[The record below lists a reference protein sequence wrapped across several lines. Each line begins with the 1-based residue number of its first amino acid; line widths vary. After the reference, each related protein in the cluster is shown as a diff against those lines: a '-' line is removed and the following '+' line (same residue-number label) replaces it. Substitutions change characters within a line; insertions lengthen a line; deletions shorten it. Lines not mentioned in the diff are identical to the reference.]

1 MFKRLAATTMLLAAL
16 ALGVAACGGGGDT
29 TSSTSNEQPVAQ
41 IDNLTG
47 VQTKVTLDQGFVDAL
62 TKLGLTPAP
71 VGKAVLKDGYIKFPI
86 TGGNVTYYDPSQPL
100 RPYVQGEI
108 DHNGSGLSLSAGKTE
123 VDLTDF
129 VIDPGTSK
137 LMGDV
142 SVNGKSA
149 AKGAVL
155 FDLDGTTLKP
165 LMVDKQQGTATLEG
179 TTVKISPD
187 AADLLNGAFKTN
199 ALKGGI
205 VVGVSAITV
214 ALPS

>member
-1 MFKRLAATTMLLAAL
+1 MFKRIAAALMLLTAL
-16 ALGVAACGGGGDT
+16 ALGVAACGGSSDT
-29 TSSTSNEQPVAQ
+29 TSADNETPVAQ

-47 VQTKVTLDQGFVDAL
+47 VQTQVAFDSGFVDAL
-62 TKLGLTPAP
+62 GKLGLTPAP
-71 VGKAVLKDGYIKFPI
+71 VGKATFKDGAIAFPI

-108 DHNGSGLSLSAGKTE
+108 DHAGSGLSLTAGKTE

-142 SVNGKSA
+142 AVNGKSA

-155 FDLDGTTLKP
+155 FDLDGSTLKP
-165 LMVDKQQGTATLEG
+165 LAVDKQNGTATLDG
-179 TTVKISPD
+179 TTVEISDD
-187 AADLLNGAFKTN
+187 AANLLNGAFKTN
-199 ALKGGI
+199 AVQGGT
-205 VVGVSAITV
+205 VVGISTITV
-214 ALPS
+214 AVPS

>member
-1 MFKRLAATTMLLAAL
+1 MFKRIAASLMLLAAI
-16 ALGVAACGGGGDT
+16 AIGVAACGSSSDT
-29 TSSTSNEQPVAQ
+29 TSTANEEPVAQ

-47 VQTKVTLDQGFVDAL
+47 VQTKVTLDAGFVDAL

-71 VGKAVLKDGYIKFPI
+71 VGKATLKDGYISFPI

-108 DHNGSGLSLSAGKTE
+108 DHAGSGLSLSAGKTE

-155 FDLDGTTLKP
+155 FDLDGSTLKP
-165 LMVDKQQGTATLEG
+165 LQVDKGQGTATLEG
-179 TTVKISPD
+179 TTVELSPD
-187 AADLLNGAFKTN
+187 AANLLNGAFKTN
-199 ALKGGI
+199 AVKGGT
-205 VVGVSAITV
+205 VVGISAITV